1 MWFLYRAHYDSEENQ
16 GSNGKEKG
24 EMDIREVTY
33 SICHIWTLIFFFS
46 SACRSTE
53 GGIWNLGE
61 LPGLWKSA
69 KGKIAD
75 FLQEASLNFPS
86 STAP

>member
-1 MWFLYRAHYDSEENQ
+1 
-16 GSNGKEKG
+16 
-24 EMDIREVTY
+24 MDFD
-33 SICHIWTLIFFFS
+33 FFFS
-46 SACRSTE
+46 SAGRSTE

>member
-33 SICHIWTLIFFFS
+33 SICHIWTLIFFFPQL
-46 SACRSTE
+46 AEVQRVE
-53 GGIWNLGE
+53 FGIWENSQDFG
-61 LPGLWKSA
+61 KVRKA
-69 KGKIAD
+69 KLLIFYKR
-75 FLQEASLNFPS
+75 PV
-86 STAP
+86 